1 MQSVHLGLI
10 PGGQWRWS
18 CSPLQ
23 WPHFTCS
30 LYDHAKCPNL
40 WQRWH
45 RFSSTLQG
53 STLPMYL
60 WPTRRPLSM
69 IDSAASGVFNQ
80 IPIDADLPRG
90 LSFFFSHAMSSIS
103 NPFSMRSFSSK
114 IFRIPCV
121 FPLSRS
127 KSSVGTRCTT
137 IPNRGFTSLVSLPS
151 SSSHVV
157 LLRAVSAY

>member
-1 MQSVHLGLI
+1 
-10 PGGQWRWS
+10 
-18 CSPLQ
+18 
-23 WPHFTCS
+23 
-30 LYDHAKCPNL
+30 
-40 WQRWH
+40 
-45 RFSSTLQG
+45 
-53 STLPMYL
+53 
-60 WPTRRPLSM
+60 M

-103 NPFSMRSFSSK
+103 TPFSVRSFSSK
-114 IFRIPCV
+114 IFWIPRV

-157 LLRAVSAY
+157 LLRAVSAD